1 VTLST
6 YHPPPIF
13 GKMAGSSAAWSEIG
27 MRPAQRG
34 YLQSLRCKAPTEQL
48 WQALIQPEAL
58 KLWHV
63 QQAEV
68 DPRQG
73 GRYRYRSRLFGLRSA
88 HIDVF
93 DPGRRLR
100 LVFDPNPAWPPSD
113 SVIVEDFLIDSRNTG
128 GQDSQLRLL
137 GSGVPAVLD
146 WNATL
151 RRLQAGWAV
160 AFSYLQRRLES
171 RELDRLVS

>member
-1 VTLST
+1 
-6 YHPPPIF
+6 
-13 GKMAGSSAAWSEIG
+13 

-34 YLQSLRCKAPTEQL
+34 YLQSLRCKAPAERL
-48 WQALIQPEAL
+48 WQALIEPGAL
-58 KLWHV
+58 KLWHTEE
-63 QQAEV
+63 AEV
-68 DPRQG
+68 DPRPG

-100 LVFDPNPAWPPSD
+100 LVYDPNPAWPPGE
-113 SVIVEDFLIDSRNTG
+113 SVIVEDFLIDSRDAG
-128 GQDSQLRLL
+128 GGDSQLRLL
-137 GSGVPAVLD
+137 GSGVPAEPE

-151 RRLQAGWAV
+151 KRLQAGWAV

-171 RELDRLVS
+171 RELERLAS